1 MLKIGRKGLVHNLE
15 GIDSREI
22 VLEWK
27 VPNLINMTG
36 SVGSGKTY
44 TAIEN
49 IKQENAEKR
58 ALVVTAV
65 SEQYHGYHGIRT
77 IEKEVFTVNDIKLVD
92 DILQIYPDYK
102 LVVLDHLTLKNVLD
116 FEEFY
121 ENVISLTT
129 KYQDVLFL
137 WITQEK
143 LQENNS
149 KYEKAF
155 FGEKSVF
162 FR

>member
-1 MLKIGRKGLVHNLE
+1 MIKMGRKGLVYNLE
-15 GIDSREI
+15 GMDSRKI
-22 VLEWK
+22 ILEWK

-58 ALVVTAV
+58 ALVVTGA
-65 SEQYHGYHGIRT
+65 SEPYKGIRT
-77 IEKEVFTVNDIKLVD
+77 IEKELFTVNDIKLVN

-102 LVVLDHLTLKNVLD
+102 LVVLDHLTLKNNSD
-116 FEEFY
+116 FEKFY
-121 ENVISLTT
+121 ESVISLAN

-143 LQENNS
+143 LQVNNL

-155 FGEKSVF
+155 SSEKNAFLCSI
-162 FR
+162 